1 MTLPNG
7 RSVTLPAGVT
17 EKQVQAIFQKRTSG
31 QEVSTADRAI
41 LRQVFQGMGG
51 GAGGARRS
59 EGGRQGGGALQGG
72 SDGDND
78 NRFSGRY
85 IVFVRRDG
93 KPVAINVT
101 TGLTDL
107 DYTEV
112 VSGLSERDSV
122 LILPSASL
130 VQAQKEFNQRM
141 QRMTGGGIPGM
152 TSQNQPG
159 STKAPAATSG
169 EP

>member
-1 MTLPNG
+1 M
-7 RSVTLPAGVT
+7 
-17 EKQVQAIFQKRTSG
+17 
-31 QEVSTADRAI
+31 
-41 LRQVFQGMGG
+41 
-51 GAGGARRS
+51 
-59 EGGRQGGGALQGG
+59 
-72 SDGDND
+72 
-78 NRFSGRY
+78 
-85 IVFVRRDG
+85 FVRRDG

-112 VSGLSERDSV
+112 ISGLSERDSV

-169 EP
+169 KP